1 MLHKNVNFWIRL
13 FYRLLDLITF
23 FSLITLL
30 SYLCVIKATNNKHIP
45 PLNYYY
51 FWFSTIIVS
60 LALFLIIP
68 FTFEGRTVWMIA
80 FRVQILCASNTENKS
95 TKKLLTKS
103 YLLRS
108 LFSFWIWLFLVLLV
122 LTFIMPWQVDDFYK
136 FLISP
141 KTDNAPI
148 NFIFLERFLQTI
160 VGLYFLFLFIDT
172 LVIIVNK
179 KNLGIID
186 SLSSSRIV
194 WIKHYSNDE
203 NIMPKLLPFKADNKP
218 FNIIS

>member
-1 MLHKNVNFWIRL
+1 
-13 FYRLLDLITF
+13 
-23 FSLITLL
+23 
-30 SYLCVIKATNNKHIP
+30 
-45 PLNYYY
+45 
-51 FWFSTIIVS
+51 
-60 LALFLIIP
+60 
-68 FTFEGRTVWMIA
+68 MIA
-80 FRVQILCASNTENKS
+80 FRVQILCTSTTENES

-108 LFSFWIWLFLVLLV
+108 LFSFWIWLFIVLLV
-122 LTFIMPWQVDDFYK
+122 FAFIMPWQIDNFYK

-141 KTDNAPI
+141 KTDNDPI

-160 VGLYFLFLFIDT
+160 VGLYFLFLFIDI